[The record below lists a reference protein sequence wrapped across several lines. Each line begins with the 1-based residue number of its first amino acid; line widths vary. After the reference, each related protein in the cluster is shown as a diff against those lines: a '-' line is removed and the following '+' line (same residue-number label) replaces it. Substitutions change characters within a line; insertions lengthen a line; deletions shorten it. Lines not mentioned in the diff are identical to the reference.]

1 MSFKIEE
8 SPGPLSED
16 ELKKLEAKT
25 SALPEDYRQ
34 FLLKYNGGD
43 ISPDCFNSA
52 EGESVSSV
60 RSFLGIHDDR
70 TCNLYRYLETY
81 ENRLPKRFLPIAFDS
96 FGNLIC
102 LSLFGADRGA
112 VYFWDHELEADEDEN
127 ESPETAENITLLST
141 SFSGFLESLHEFQ
154 KPDNFDELLKGARII
169 K

>member
-1 MSFKIEE
+1 MSFTIKE

-16 ELKKLEAKT
+16 ELKKLESKT
-25 SALPEDYRQ
+25 SALPKDYRQ

-52 EGESVSSV
+52 EGESISSV
-60 RSFLGIHDDR
+60 RSFLGITDDSILS
-70 TCNLYRYLETY
+70 LYHYLETY

-112 VYFWDHELEADEDEN
+112 VYFWDHELEADEEDN
-127 ESPETAENITLLST
+127 ESPETAENITLLSP
-141 SFSGFLESLHEFQ
+141 SFSGFLQSLYEFK